1 MTLVVSMS
9 DVVSDIKK
17 ALKHKNYHHWA
28 YTADD
33 GMNKSLKFIIFII
46 YGYAL
51 WVVAKEIWEKMI

>member
-1 MTLVVSMS
+1 MS
-9 DVVSDIKK
+9 DVVSDVKK

-33 GMNKSLKFIIFII
+33 GLNKSLKFIIYSI